1 LIDIAKKNNGLA
13 IRFGGEE
20 FILFLPL
27 SLDETYEAVTQ
38 TAQSLSEISFQ
49 HGSATF
55 SAGIAENRAERSQ
68 EELLKCADNLMY
80 QAKNNDRN
88 CIFK

>member
-55 SAGIAENRAERSQ
+55 SAGIAESRAERSQ

-80 QAKNNDRN
+80 QAKS